1 MKNIR
6 NAKSETSHSVTDSAV
21 RSAVRIP
28 LYEVSDF
35 VRSMFFK
42 VLNFELT

>member
-6 NAKSETSHSVTDSAV
+6 NAKSETSHSVTD
-21 RSAVRIP
+21 RIALRIL

-35 VRSMFFK
+35 VHSMFFK

>member
-21 RSAVRIP
+21 RSL

-35 VRSMFFK
+35 VHSMLFK